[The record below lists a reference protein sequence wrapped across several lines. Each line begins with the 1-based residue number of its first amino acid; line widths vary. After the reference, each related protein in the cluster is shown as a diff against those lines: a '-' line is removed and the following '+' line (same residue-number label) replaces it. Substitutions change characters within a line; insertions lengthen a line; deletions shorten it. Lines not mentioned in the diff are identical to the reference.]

1 MDKSSPS
8 CWLTRVSKFLMIFP
22 AGYFSFL
29 STNVFESLYRLDIW
43 MVRRSGPEINKLR
56 YKVYDLINCL
66 RYNDISIMTYK
77 SLLVLENT
85 YKRQK
90 RRVQNLGFVHHSDTT
105 IMLHGNC
112 MICISFNL

>member
-1 MDKSSPS
+1 MISSI
-8 CWLTRVSKFLMIFP
+8 T
-22 AGYFSFL
+22 
-29 STNVFESLYRLDIW
+29 LDIR
-43 MVRRSGPEINKLR
+43 VTI
-56 YKVYDLINCL
+56 LICRNIT
-66 RYNDISIMTYK
+66 YTDISIMTYK

-90 RRVQNLGFVHHSDTT
+90 RMVQNLGFVHHSDTT

>member
-1 MDKSSPS
+1 
-8 CWLTRVSKFLMIFP
+8 
-22 AGYFSFL
+22 
-29 STNVFESLYRLDIW
+29 
-43 MVRRSGPEINKLR
+43 MVRRSGPKIEKLR
-56 YKVYDLINCL
+56 YRVYDLTNYL

-90 RRVQNLGFVHHSDTT
+90 RMVQNLGFVHHSDTT